1 MGKKLDSF
9 KKFCK
14 LYISF
19 FNFNSRISF
28 EKIEWRSLIN
38 LILLNFWYFLIINI
52 FFKSAIVISLLL
64 IMFLFLEESN
74 GKEAKKKTN
83 SIENKIN
90 KRLLRKTDSKLY
102 WFIALLHSYF
112 FRILMK
118 WESHSKEVR
127 FNLSE
132 KSDNKEVRF
141 TQLIEKVIAICDQLV
156 LLSWSRRFHV
166 ELCGEL
172 TWINSVN

>member
-38 LILLNFWYFLIINI
+38 LVLLDFWYFLIINI
-52 FFKSAIVISLLL
+52 FLKSLIVISLLL
-64 IMFLFLEESN
+64 IMLLFQRRL
-74 GKEAKKKTN
+74 KKTN

-90 KRLLRKTDSKLY
+90 KRLLRKTVSKLY

-118 WESHSKEVR
+118 WESHSKVR

-172 TWINSVN
+172 TWINSINSLN